1 MLDIKE
7 LMKLSVEERE
17 VALFKELHTI
27 AVNEHIEKRKSNNGG
42 PELSYLSWAWAFDTI
57 QQLVPISYEI
67 KQFPNEN
74 GVLVPYQYD
83 KSTGYM
89 VFTEM
94 TILGITKTM
103 WLPVMDGA
111 NKAMKAEPYTYTTKN
126 GSKNVASADMFDVN
140 KTLMRCLVK
149 NLAMFGLGL
158 YIYSGDDLPEKQ
170 QETDQNNNVGQQ
182 EVKPLAANPQ
192 PVVDLLAPIKNA
204 INAIGDINSLMS
216 LYLDHQNEVE
226 GNPEIKALFTQ
237 RRQQLQLLAGGK

>member
-7 LMKLSVEERE
+7 LMKLSLEERE

-111 NKAMKAEPYTYTTKN
+111 NKAMKSEPYTYTTKN

-140 KTLMRCLVK
+140 KTIMRCLVK
-149 NLAMFGLGL
+149 NLSLFGLGL
-158 YIYSGDDLPEKQ
+158 YIYAGEDLPPVEKEYITKEQYDEMIKLGVKINKVLESYGINDIKWLEKSEADYVINAKKQYLEKQ
-170 QETDQNNNVGQQ
+170 KAG
-182 EVKPLAANPQ
+182 AN
-192 PVVDLLAPIKNA
+192 
-204 INAIGDINSLMS
+204 S
-216 LYLDHQNEVE
+216 
-226 GNPEIKALFTQ
+226 GNTTK
-237 RRQQLQLLAGGK
+237 

>member
-7 LMKLSVEERE
+7 LMKLSLEERE

-126 GSKNVASADMFDVN
+126 GNRNVASADMFDDPFIP
-140 KTLMRCLVK
+140 CF
-149 NLAMFGLGL
+149 LAIISAR
-158 YIYSGDDLPEKQ
+158 YW
-170 QETDQNNNVGQQ
+170 
-182 EVKPLAANPQ
+182 
-192 PVVDLLAPIKNA
+192 
-204 INAIGDINSLMS
+204 
-216 LYLDHQNEVE
+216 
-226 GNPEIKALFTQ
+226 
-237 RRQQLQLLAGGK
+237 

>member
-7 LMKLSVEERE
+7 LMKLSLEERE

-111 NKAMKAEPYTYTTKN
+111 NKAMKAEPYTYTTKS

-140 KTLMRCLVK
+140 KTIMRCLVK
-149 NLAMFGLGL
+149 NLSLFGLGL
-158 YIYSGDDLPEKQ
+158 YIYAGEDLPPVEKEYITKEQYDEMIKLGVKINKVLESYGINDIKWLEKSEADYVINAKKQYLEKQ
-170 QETDQNNNVGQQ
+170 KAG
-182 EVKPLAANPQ
+182 AN
-192 PVVDLLAPIKNA
+192 
-204 INAIGDINSLMS
+204 S
-216 LYLDHQNEVE
+216 
-226 GNPEIKALFTQ
+226 GNTNK
-237 RRQQLQLLAGGK
+237 

>member
-57 QQLVPISYEI
+57 QQLVPISYVI

-111 NKAMKAEPYTYTTKN
+111 NKAMKSEPYTYTTKS

-140 KTLMRCLVK
+140 KTIMRCLVK
-149 NLAMFGLGL
+149 NLSLFGLGL
-158 YIYSGDDLPEKQ
+158 YIYAGEDLPPVEKEYITKEQYDEMIKLGVKINKVIETYGINDIKWLEKSDADYVINAKKQYLEKQ
-170 QETDQNNNVGQQ
+170 KAG
-182 EVKPLAANPQ
+182 ANSGNT
-192 PVVDLLAPIKNA
+192 IK
-204 INAIGDINSLMS
+204 
-216 LYLDHQNEVE
+216 
-226 GNPEIKALFTQ
+226 
-237 RRQQLQLLAGGK
+237 

>member
-7 LMKLSVEERE
+7 LMKLSLEERE

-140 KTLMRCLVK
+140 KTIMRCLVK
-149 NLAMFGLGL
+149 NLSLFGLGL
-158 YIYSGDDLPEKQ
+158 YIYAGEDLPPVEKEYITKEQYDEMVKLGVKINKVLESYGINDIKWLEKSEADYVINAKKQYLEKQ
-170 QETDQNNNVGQQ
+170 KAG
-182 EVKPLAANPQ
+182 AN
-192 PVVDLLAPIKNA
+192 
-204 INAIGDINSLMS
+204 S
-216 LYLDHQNEVE
+216 
-226 GNPEIKALFTQ
+226 GNTNK
-237 RRQQLQLLAGGK
+237 

>member
-7 LMKLSVEERE
+7 LMKLSLEERE

-126 GSKNVASADMFDVN
+126 GNRNVASADMFDVN
-140 KTLMRCLVK
+140 KTIMRCLVK
-149 NLAMFGLGL
+149 NLSLFGLGL
-158 YIYSGDDLPEKQ
+158 YIYAGEDLPPVEKEYITKEQYDEMIKLGVKINKVLESYGLNDIKWLEKSEADYVINAKKQYLEKQ
-170 QETDQNNNVGQQ
+170 KAG
-182 EVKPLAANPQ
+182 ANSGNT
-192 PVVDLLAPIKNA
+192 IK
-204 INAIGDINSLMS
+204 
-216 LYLDHQNEVE
+216 
-226 GNPEIKALFTQ
+226 
-237 RRQQLQLLAGGK
+237 

>member
-7 LMKLSVEERE
+7 LMKLSLEERE

-57 QQLVPISYEI
+57 QQLVPINYVI

-83 KSTGYM
+83 KNTGYM

-111 NKAMKAEPYTYTTKN
+111 NKAMKSEPYTYTTKS

-140 KTLMRCLVK
+140 KTIMRCLVK
-149 NLAMFGLGL
+149 NLSLFGLGL
-158 YIYSGDDLPEKQ
+158 YIYAGEDLPPVEKEYITKEQYDEMVKLGVKINKVLESYGIQDIKWLEKSEADYVINAKKQYLEKQ
-170 QETDQNNNVGQQ
+170 KAGATNGNT
-182 EVKPLAANPQ
+182 
-192 PVVDLLAPIKNA
+192 IK
-204 INAIGDINSLMS
+204 
-216 LYLDHQNEVE
+216 
-226 GNPEIKALFTQ
+226 
-237 RRQQLQLLAGGK
+237 

>member
-7 LMKLSVEERE
+7 LMKLSLEERE

-57 QQLVPISYEI
+57 QQLVPINYVI

-83 KSTGYM
+83 KNTGYM

-111 NKAMKAEPYTYTTKN
+111 NKAMKSEPYTYTTKS

-140 KTLMRCLVK
+140 KTIMRCLVK
-149 NLAMFGLGL
+149 NLSLFGLGL
-158 YIYSGDDLPEKQ
+158 YIYAGEDLPPVEKEYITKEQYDEMIKLGVKINKVLESYGIQDIKWLEKSEADYVINAKKQYLEKQ
-170 QETDQNNNVGQQ
+170 KAGATN
-182 EVKPLAANPQ
+182 
-192 PVVDLLAPIKNA
+192 
-204 INAIGDINSLMS
+204 
-216 LYLDHQNEVE
+216 
-226 GNPEIKALFTQ
+226 GNTTK
-237 RRQQLQLLAGGK
+237 

>member
-7 LMKLSVEERE
+7 LMKLSLEERE

-27 AVNEHIEKRKSNNGG
+27 AVNEHIEKRKSSNGG

-111 NKAMKAEPYTYTTKN
+111 NKAMKSEPYTYQTKN
-126 GSKNVASADMFDVN
+126 GNKNVASADMFDVN
-140 KTLMRCLVK
+140 KTIMRCLVK
-149 NLAMFGLGL
+149 NLSLFGLGL
-158 YIYSGDDLPEKQ
+158 YIYAGEDLPPVEKEYITKEQYDEMIKLGVKINKVLESYGINDIKWLEKSEADYVINAKKQYLEKQ
-170 QETDQNNNVGQQ
+170 KAGANN
-182 EVKPLAANPQ
+182 
-192 PVVDLLAPIKNA
+192 
-204 INAIGDINSLMS
+204 
-216 LYLDHQNEVE
+216 
-226 GNPEIKALFTQ
+226 GNTTK
-237 RRQQLQLLAGGK
+237 